1 MIWIEIDLGSARKLS
16 YNEEWDEE
24 IMNSSLDLLKEKRN
38 DSQINLAVYQRK
50 VERHFNSK
58 VRRKNFKV
66 GDLVL
71 KKVFI
76 TDKEKVRYC

>member
-1 MIWIEIDLGSARKLS
+1 
-16 YNEEWDEE
+16 
-24 IMNSSLDLLKEKRN
+24 MNASLDFLKEKQN